1 MASVRKTPGGRYEL
15 SVRSKL
21 LPKPWY
27 RTFDIEADAIA
38 YGEQVDRLLSA
49 GVVPADMV
57 ETPKPAVDERLRFVI
72 VGWINSG
79 QPARTDV
86 PVLDLL
92 AVELAMVPIKD
103 LTYKWAESW
112 VRSLKIERNFSPGTI
127 RKRIASL
134 SRALAWW
141 MRTHPDSLASNPLL
155 LLPKGISHYN
165 DRDAEEI
172 AALAKTAKPHEAA
185 PVVKVDKIRER
196 RLEPGEIGRILASLD
211 GVRRRDRERPLQLI
225 HGRELRV
232 LFLLIHYTGLRL
244 REAYT
249 LTRGQIDLARRSI
262 NVRSSKQRR
271 NKVAYRPVPIRPELG
286 PILDE
291 YLATVP
297 AAASTVIF
305 PWWDGERTEESMEP
319 VTKRLTQQFR
329 RLFEYSQC
337 PGLTEH
343 DLRHEATCQWFEM
356 RLDSG
361 AWVFRETE
369 IAKIMGWAPGSPM
382 PARYASFRA
391 EDLASRM
398 DG

>member
-1 MASVRKTPGGRYEL
+1 L

-21 LPKPWY
+21 LPKAWY
-27 RTFDIEADAIA
+27 RTFDDEAEALA

-57 ETPKPAVDERLRFVI
+57 EAPKARLDERLRFVI
-72 VGWINSG
+72 VSWINSG
-79 QPARTDV
+79 HPARTDV
-86 PVLDLL
+86 PVLELL
-92 AVELAMVPIKD
+92 AIELANVAIKD

-112 VRSLKIERNFSPGTI
+112 VRSLKIEANLAPGTI

-165 DRDAEEI
+165 DRDTQEI
-172 AALAKTAKPHEAA
+172 KALASTAKADQVV
-185 PVVKVDKIRER
+185 PVVKVDKHRER
-196 RLEPGEIGRILASLD
+196 RLEPGELERIFASLD
-211 GVRRRDRERPLQLI
+211 GVRRADRQRPLQLI
-225 HGRELRV
+225 HGQALRAM
-232 LFLLIHYTGLRL
+232 FLLILYTGARM

-249 LTRGQIDLARRSI
+249 LTRGQVDLQRRTI
-262 NVRSSKQRR
+262 NVRASKQRR
-271 NKVAYRPVPIRPELG
+271 GKVAYRAVPIRPELV
-286 PILDE
+286 PVLE
-291 YLATVP
+291 AYLATVP
-297 AAASTVIF
+297 AAPGTVLF
-305 PWWDGERTEESMEP
+305 PWWDGQWTEESLEP

-329 RLFEYSQC
+329 KLFEYSQC
-337 PGLTEH
+337 PGFTEH

-356 RLDSG
+356 RLGNG

-398 DG
+398 EGASSPRRQ